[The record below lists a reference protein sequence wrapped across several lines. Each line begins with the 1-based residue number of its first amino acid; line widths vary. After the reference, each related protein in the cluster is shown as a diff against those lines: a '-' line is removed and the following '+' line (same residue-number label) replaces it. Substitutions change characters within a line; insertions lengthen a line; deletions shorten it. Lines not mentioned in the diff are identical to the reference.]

1 MAALSEHTKNLK
13 KLNWYKI
20 KVAKTAELRF
30 ISHLDWQSLIIKTF
44 KRMGLKLALSQGF
57 SPAPKVSFSPAL
69 PLFIES
75 ECEIVYF
82 ETVEPLDETDF
93 AANFAKNTSENV
105 KLKEFL
111 RLEGDKKPQPPETL
125 VQWAKY
131 EAKLY
136 KSHSALSPKN
146 CPIPIFKN
154 PLYNEAAP
162 RCSSLAQK
170 SKRSTLAF
178 SRSFRY
184 NIENCLL
191 SDNLFIKKINKKGF
205 EKNIDYKNS
214 VKNIEFDEKNEKII
228 FTLKAGQGLTVPA
241 LRADDFLAAVFG
253 KDVLFEIKRT
263 QFFDEDLIEI

>member
-1 MAALSEHTKNLK
+1 LSGHTENLK
-13 KLNWYKI
+13 KREPVPGGENGEFSTAHTTTLNWYKI
-20 KVAKTAELRF
+20 KVAKLGELRF
-30 ISHLDWQSLIIKTF
+30 ISHLDWQNLIIKTF

-93 AANFAKNTSENV
+93 AANFAACTSENV
-105 KLKEFL
+105 KLREFAAL
-111 RLEGDKKPQPPETL
+111 KGEKKPQPPETL

-131 EAKLY
+131 EATP
-136 KSHSALSPKN
+136 SKN
-146 CPIPIFKN
+146 CPIPFFKDV
-154 PLYNEAAP
+154 LYNV
-162 RCSSLAQK
+162 K
-170 SKRSTLAF
+170 K
-178 SRSFRY
+178 
-184 NIENCLL
+184 CLL
-191 SDNLFIKKINKKGF
+191 SDNLFIEKINKKGF
-205 EKNIDYKNS
+205 KKTIDYKNS
-214 VKNIEFDEKNEKII
+214 VKNIEFDEKNKKII
-228 FTLKAGQGLTVPA
+228 FTLKAGQGLTIPA

>member
-1 MAALSEHTKNLK
+1 M
-13 KLNWYKI
+13 NWHKI

-57 SPAPKVSFSPAL
+57 NPTPKVSFSPAL

-75 ECEIVYF
+75 DCEIIYF
-82 ETVEPLDETDF
+82 ETVGPLDEAAF
-93 AANFAKNTSENV
+93 ATEFAKNTSENV

-111 RLEGDKKPQPPETL
+111 RFEGDKKPQSPETL
-125 VQWAKY
+125 IQWAQY
-131 EAKLY
+131 EAR
-136 KSHSALSPKN
+136 SA
-146 CPIPIFKN
+146 I
-154 PLYNEAAP
+154 
-162 RCSSLAQK
+162 
-170 SKRSTLAF
+170 AF
-178 SRSFRY
+178 SDSFRY
-184 NIENCLL
+184 NIKKCLL

-205 EKNIDYKNS
+205 EKTVDYKSS

-228 FTLKAGQGLTVPA
+228 FTLKAGQSNDIPA

-263 QFFDEDLIEI
+263 QFFDSDLIEI